1 MALTDPISI
10 TLNSVAVSLP
20 KTSVGENKSAYT
32 KDDGLVKISVSHQE
46 VGKNNGAKTRRV
58 IRLDTTDVAADPLLA
73 GVNREVPFEAY
84 LVIVDPKIGLTLAA
98 KKDKVTSL
106 LTYLTASSGAVLT
119 KILGGES

>member
-46 VGKNNGAKTRRV
+46 VGKNSGAKTRRV

-73 GVNREVPFEAY
+73 GINREVPFEAY

>member
-10 TLNSVAVSLP
+10 TLNSVATSLP
-20 KTSVGENKSAYT
+20 KTSMVESKSTYT
-32 KDDGLVKISVSHQE
+32 KDDGLVKITVAHQE
-46 VGKNNGAKTRRV
+46 VGKTKTRRV

-84 LVIVDPKIGLTLAA
+84 LVIVAPRVGLTLAA
-98 KKDKVTSL
+98 QKDKVTSL
-106 LTYLTASSGAVLT
+106 LTYVTASSGAVLT